1 MEIVRSTAAHE
12 QGKAAPGTTAVAILS
27 AFIIIFAASCA
38 TGKAAGPSIA
48 PPVPLVHAGSKWV
61 GSTLRKMSIEEKI
74 GQLVSCRFKGE
85 YLNAESAE
93 MKRLEDLVRRGVGG
107 LTLFGGEAYETAQ
120 LLNHLQSLA
129 RVPLLIASDLER
141 GTGNQITGA
150 TLFPPLMS
158 IGATGSEAIARLMG
172 VATAVEGRAMGIH
185 MTFAPVVDVNV
196 NPDNPIINVRSAG
209 EDPELV
215 ARLTAAF
222 IRGVQENGM
231 IATAKHFPGHGDT
244 SRDSHSMLPTI
255 TADMAR
261 LEAVELPPFKRAIEA
276 GVGAVMTAHL
286 FVPALD
292 PAPGTPA
299 TLSGPILTGLLRK
312 RLGFK
317 GLIVTDA
324 LEMSGITNSFTPE
337 EAALK
342 ALSAGADVL
351 LLSPEPLR
359 IIDSLAADVRAGRLP
374 ESRVDDAV
382 RRVLEAKASVGLDR
396 RRSVDI
402 GAVNRV
408 VGGARFEESS
418 RLAFEASVTL
428 VKNEKGT
435 LPLQAG
441 EGTKLAVISLSR
453 DKGDYF
459 AGRQFAA
466 AVKLRAPGAVDM
478 YADGDTGKE
487 SLDAAFDFAS
497 TCDTVVIALFSRL
510 TSGKGSVDLEP
521 GHVELIDRLLA
532 LEKRPRVVAVS
543 FGSPYFLA
551 GLPGVD
557 SYVCL
562 YRNTPQTQTIA
573 AEVMFGEI
581 GASGRLPVSL
591 PGLFPAG
598 HGLDLPKKTAR
609 N

>member
-1 MEIVRSTAAHE
+1 
-12 QGKAAPGTTAVAILS
+12 
-27 AFIIIFAASCA
+27 
-38 TGKAAGPSIA
+38 
-48 PPVPLVHAGSKWV
+48 
-61 GSTLRKMSIEEKI
+61 
-74 GQLVSCRFKGE
+74 
-85 YLNAESAE
+85 
-93 MKRLEDLVRRGVGG
+93 
-107 LTLFGGEAYETAQ
+107 
-120 LLNHLQSLA
+120 
-129 RVPLLIASDLER
+129 
-141 GTGNQITGA
+141 
-150 TLFPPLMS
+150 
-158 IGATGSEAIARLMG
+158 
-172 VATAVEGRAMGIH
+172 
-185 MTFAPVVDVNV
+185 
-196 NPDNPIINVRSAG
+196 
-209 EDPELV
+209 
-215 ARLTAAF
+215 
-222 IRGVQENGM
+222 M

-244 SRDSHSMLPTI
+244 SQDSHSMLPTI

-299 TLSGPILTGLLRK
+299 TLSGPILTGLLRE

-342 ALSAGADVL
+342 AVSAGVDVL

-359 IIDSLAADVRAGRLP
+359 IIGSLAADVRAGRLP
-374 ESRVDDAV
+374 EGRIDDAV

-408 VGGARFEESS
+408 VGGTRFEEGS

-428 VKNEKGT
+428 VKNDKGT

-441 EGTKLAVISLSR
+441 EGGKLAIISLSR

-466 AVKLRAPGAVDM
+466 AVKLRVPGAVDM

-487 SLDAAFDFAS
+487 SLEAAFDFAS
-497 TCDTVVIALFSRL
+497 ACDTVVIALFSKL

-521 GHVELIDRLLA
+521 GQVELI
-532 LEKRPRVVAVS
+532 KP
-543 FGSPYFLA
+543 SP
-551 GLPGVD
+551 GP
-557 SYVCL
+557 
-562 YRNTPQTQTIA
+562 
-573 AEVMFGEI
+573 
-581 GASGRLPVSL
+581 
-591 PGLFPAG
+591 
-598 HGLDLPKKTAR
+598 
-609 N
+609 